1 MLLRQLPDMM
11 RCRKCDNTGRIR
23 LVVGGAPF
31 GDDAAEG
38 PSDGVGVLYTDSG
51 AAYCLANAFGR
62 WIVCNHRPEAKG
74 RPKSCDTIRA
84 DNIDSVLSQGPI
96 HSPNMA
102 PLGGYRYGFRDGLT
116 VRKKLN

>member
-38 PSDGVGVLYTDSG
+38 PSDGVGVLYRTPGQPIASPPGSG
-51 AAYCLANAFGR
+51 SFHCAGVPF
-62 WIVCNHRPEAKG
+62 IFQ
-74 RPKSCDTIRA
+74 
-84 DNIDSVLSQGPI
+84 SVLDLSR
-96 HSPNMA
+96 SNVA
-102 PLGGYRYGFRDGLT
+102 NELGEGYRVARAFDALSGHG
-116 VRKKLN
+116 